1 MPKSYQNKVKY
12 YKLGVIAEYIAMI
25 FLFLKGYRIVRH
37 RYRNK
42 LGEIDIIA
50 LKKDLI
56 LAIEVKARRKILKID
71 GLLGVKQQNRIKR
84 SILLFAKNHKIAK
97 NKSIRFD
104 LIVVNNLLKIKHIK
118 GFWN

>member
-1 MPKSYQNKVKY
+1 MPKSYQSKVKY
-12 YKLGVIAEYIAMI
+12 YKFGIIAEYVAII
-25 FLFLKGYRIVRH
+25 LLFLKGYRVIRH

-56 LAIEVKARRKILKID
+56 LAIEVKARKKTLKID
-71 GLLGVKQQNRIKR
+71 GLLSSKQKNRIKK
-84 SILLFAKNHKIAK
+84 SISLFARNHKIAK

-104 LIVVNNLLKIKHIK
+104 LIIVNNLLKVKHIK
-118 GFWN
+118 NFWI